1 MQADRRHRL
10 GRGPNQPEVLRISC
24 TPLSW
29 KILASHWF
37 AAGLLEEAAA
47 HPQRLTAQGKGA
59 VAIKSGRM
67 SDDKLP
73 PVLFARSV
81 YKQLPRQSKYR
92 VECRTA
98 HTSSAAVADGR
109 RQGLRGFLLPIEQ
122 PGDSPCSIS
131 HQSCGVLS
139 VSPLALEQSMVPSGS
154 DSGSCIERFQVTA
167 VNLNHIAGLSTH
179 SGHCRNAFHEEYP
192 KPDVIR
198 QEAQKLSKSNCTS

>member
-1 MQADRRHRL
+1 MH
-10 GRGPNQPEVLRISC
+10 
-24 TPLSW
+24 T
-29 KILASHWF
+29 
-37 AAGLLEEAAA
+37 
-47 HPQRLTAQGKGA
+47 
-59 VAIKSGRM
+59 
-67 SDDKLP
+67 
-73 PVLFARSV
+73 PVLENSCLALVCGRLARRSRCSPPTFDSTGEGCSGDKEWPHV
-81 YKQLPRQSKYR
+81 RRQTAPSPLRKVRLQAASRQSKYR

-98 HTSSAAVADGR
+98 HTSSASVADGR
-109 RQGLRGFLLPIEQ
+109 RQGLRGFLLPVEQ

-139 VSPLALEQSMVPSGS
+139 VSPLALEQSMVSSGS